1 MLSSFYLGQL
11 SLPAIINNH
20 RSSRLMHML
29 AGFATLS
36 LSLLEEALIISR
48 QEETPAAS
56 IAALLGA
63 FPCTKLVFINFPN
76 K

>member
-1 MLSSFYLGQL
+1 MLSSLHLRQP

-48 QEETPAAS
+48 QDETSAALMT
-56 IAALLGA
+56 ALLGA

>member
-1 MLSSFYLGQL
+1 MLASLHLRQP

-20 RSSRLMHML
+20 CSSSLMHML
-29 AGFATLS
+29 AGFAARS

-48 QEETPAAS
+48 QEETSAALM
-56 IAALLGA
+56 AALLGA